1 MDAVLRS
8 SSHICGC
15 TPGGVC
21 RGQWSRGGGVTNR
34 VASRCSGQ
42 KDAPLEWMQGS
53 CREAAGRF
61 EMVRYGRV
69 INDGDDSLV

>member
-1 MDAVLRS
+1 M
-8 SSHICGC
+8 
-15 TPGGVC
+15 
-21 RGQWSRGGGVTNR
+21 TNR
-34 VASRCSGQ
+34 IASRCSGQ

-69 INDGDDSLV
+69 INDGDDSLVDARPCSCSEGFRSFLLLNLHNKP